1 MMNQTPPT
9 PVKGSAWTAIAV
21 LGFALVGVL
30 KRPVGAV
37 PGASGLA
44 AAAQRPGT
52 DAKSAETSRPGA
64 SDEPTQH
71 PPGVMGVG
79 RAVFDRFGRDNIS
92 LVAAG
97 VAFYVMLSIFP
108 ALAAMVSL
116 YALVGNPDD
125 VANRIADY
133 GNLLPPEA
141 LKLITDGLH
150 NFAKTAG
157 STLSTALATS
167 VLLALWSARAGIS
180 SIMTGLNIAYE
191 ETEKRSFVVQTLV
204 ALGLTIG
211 GVVFAVLI
219 VLALAVVPIVLKF
232 LYLGSFAETL
242 FNIARWPVLAIL
254 VTAGFAVF
262 YRYGPSRRRAHW
274 RWISWG
280 SCIATAFV
288 AGRISRVLDLCEQ
301 VRVLRRDLRRARSRH
316 RPAALALG
324 ERTRAARR
332 RGDRCRTRSACGR
345 DRFTP
350 GRRGCRRGSQALI
363 APSIARGTVSRT

>member
-1 MMNQTPPT
+1 MNQHEPT
-9 PVKGSAWTAIAV
+9 PVKGSAWTAVAI

-30 KRPVGAV
+30 RRPAGSA
-37 PGASGLA
+37 PAMSGLA
-44 AAAQRPGT
+44 AAAR
-52 DAKSAETSRPGA
+52 SAPVADGGSTARPGA

-71 PPGVMGVG
+71 PPGVVGIG

-108 ALAAMVSL
+108 ALAAMVSI
-116 YALVGNPDD
+116 YALVGNPND
-125 VANRIADY
+125 VANRISEY

-150 NFAKTAG
+150 SFAKTAG
-157 STLSTALATS
+157 STLSTALVTS

-211 GVVFAVLI
+211 GVVFAVII
-219 VLALAVVPIVLKF
+219 VLGLAVVPIVLKF

-242 FNIARWPVLAIL
+242 INLVRWPVLAVL

-274 RWISWG
+274 QWISWG
-280 SCIATAFV
+280 SCIATLFWLIGSLAFSIYV
-288 AGRISRVLDLCEQ
+288 SKFGSYDATYG
-301 VRVLRRDLRRARSRH
+301 
-316 RPAALALG
+316 ALG
-324 ERTRAARR
+324 AVIVLLLWLWVSALVLLVGAEIDAELDQRAVATGSPLAPLSPGEARK
-332 RGDRCRTRSACGR
+332 
-345 DRFTP
+345 P
-350 GRRGCRRGSQALI
+350 
-363 APSIARGTVSRT
+363 